1 MRDRILQERDRL
13 TPAERKVAELVAAD
27 PRAIIGATLAQVA
40 KAAAVSD
47 PTVVRFCRSLGLE
60 GFNELRIALALAEG
74 QAVPRKGRRIHA
86 GMPVPEAA
94 AAVLDAAIAALAALR
109 AGLEAGPV
117 EAAAR
122 ALVGAR
128 QVEVWGDGSS
138 AGLAEAIGDRLFRV
152 SSGVT
157 VRLDPS
163 RQAMAAAA
171 LGADSAVL
179 CVSCCGR
186 TRDLVE
192 AARLAGASRATV
204 IALAPPKSPL
214 ATVCTLAMGPA
225 AEPEEEELHAPMTT
239 AVALLALGDVL
250 AVAAGLL
257 SPPSA
262 EERLARM
269 EAALRPRRMAGP
281 G

>member
-1 MRDRILQERDRL
+1 MRDRILEGLDRL

-27 PRAIIGATLAQVA
+27 PRAVIGSTLAQVA
-40 KAAAVSD
+40 KAASVSD

-74 QAVPRKGRRIHA
+74 QAAPRKGRRIHA

-94 AAVLDAAIAALAALR
+94 TAVLDSAIAALAALR
-109 AGLEAGPV
+109 AGLAVGPV
-117 EAAAR
+117 EGAAR

-128 QVEVWGDGSS
+128 QVEVWGAGGS
-138 AGLAEAIGDRLFRV
+138 AGLAEAIADRLFRV
-152 SSGVT
+152 CRSVT
-157 VRLDPS
+157 ARRDPAM
-163 RQAMAAAA
+163 QAMATAG

-192 AARLAGASRATV
+192 AARLAAASRATV
-204 IALAPPKSPL
+204 IALAPPGSPL
-214 ATVCTLAMGPA
+214 ATVSNLAIGPA
-225 AEPEEEELHAPMTT
+225 EEAAEGLHAPMTT

-269 EAALRPRRMAGP
+269 EAALRSRRVPDPR
-281 G
+281 

>member
-1 MRDRILQERDRL
+1 MRDRILQELDRL

-27 PRAIIGATLAQVA
+27 PRAVIGATLAQVA
-40 KAAAVSD
+40 KAASVSD

-74 QAVPRKGRRIHA
+74 QAAPRKGRRIHA
-86 GMPVPEAA
+86 GMALPDAA
-94 AAVLDAAIAALAALR
+94 AAVLDASIAALAALR
-109 AGLEAGPV
+109 AGLGAGPV

-122 ALVGAR
+122 VLVGAR
-128 QVEVWGDGSS
+128 QVEVWGTGGS
-138 AGLAEAIGDRLFRV
+138 AGLAEAIGGRLFRV
-152 SSGVT
+152 CSGVT
-157 VRLDPS
+157 IRHDPAM
-163 RQAMAAAA
+163 QAMAAAA

-192 AARLAGASRATV
+192 AARLAAASRATV
-204 IALAPPKSPL
+204 ITLAPPGSPL
-214 ATVCTLAMGPA
+214 AIVSTLAIGPPA
-225 AEPEEEELHAPMTT
+225 DPTEGLHAPMTT

-269 EAALRPRRMAGP
+269 EAALRPRRMADP